1 MTKSE
6 SKTSIQCDKCHKWI
20 KYNDHFGYSHYCSR
34 RTEETCRAVH
44 GRLYFV
50 RFLRNLGAQ
59 ILMYEY
65 IKDKERENIENGI
78 QN

>member
-6 SKTSIQCDKCHKWI
+6 LKPSIRCDKCRKWI
-20 KYNDHFGYSHYCSR
+20 KYNYCSDYSHYCSG